1 MYFPVLLWSLVIFA
15 SFWGY
20 GEALR
25 RALKRPEFDD
35 LGWGLTA
42 AWGMAVTLAIGG
54 FLMMLSL
61 AKAPMLTGVVLA
73 GAAFALY
80 FLTQRLTS
88 ATAPQPTSKKS
99 KSKKG
104 KTTEERT
111 SPPTQATN
119 AGYLTVIA
127 NILIWGLAA
136 LAFASSIA
144 WPHQIDPNDDLICYL
159 LLPEK
164 IISTGTLIEPF
175 NFRRVGTLGG
185 HSLLQGLVMIV
196 GGDRAGH
203 VADLGFGK
211 LLLFGLAVGL
221 IPKKSTI
228 FQTLCAL
235 LLGLF
240 AVVYVVPR
248 INTMSAYTG
257 SACILALIVTLNI
270 ALKAKITV
278 PNLLPSAL
286 LFVAAATLR
295 PYFGLLA
302 GLVLFA
308 FVVVA
313 FFSSK
318 ENWKKTLRTVLL
330 GLTPCALLLC
340 WMVVLFISNQTF
352 YMPPFPGNL
361 NLVFLQTQNPVPLGE
376 YFSMFWKFFSRPEI
390 AGLLVLSCF
399 AVFFRSSFFNK
410 ICIALSFC
418 VAGLVVIKMSAT
430 TPEEMPRYIVPVLL
444 PAALVSLSLLLQGNR
459 FSRIL
464 AAIGVSLVAWF
475 QGGPAGQLLAVQ
487 AQSLPGQFQIGAAPL
502 HPDVQ
507 ESLGTYQREIR
518 KLQELTPQGA
528 KILLVMDYPY
538 TVDFS
543 RNEAISIDTIG
554 AAGPE
559 AGVPLFKG
567 PEVLKDYLKK
577 NGFKYIMCMDF
588 NNALL
593 LYNRNYW
600 MNHPRPEW
608 YYKKIWVPRFLD
620 FMDSIDQIANNG
632 GLLAQKFNVRLIEI

>member
-1 MYFPVLLWSLVIFA
+1 MYFSVLLWSLVIFA

-25 RALKRPEFDD
+25 RALKRPEFED

-42 AWGMAVTLAIGG
+42 AWGMALILAIGG
-54 FLMMLSL
+54 FLMMISL
-61 AKAPMLTGVVLA
+61 AKAPILTGMVLA
-73 GAAFALY
+73 GAAFAFY
-80 FLTQRLTS
+80 FISERLTKW
-88 ATAPQPTSKKS
+88 TAPAKSPKKS

-104 KTTEERT
+104 I
-111 SPPTQATN
+111 SGADAPPAPTQN
-119 AGYLTVIA
+119 AVRGYVAALA
-127 NILIWGLAA
+127 NILVWGLAA

-175 NFRRVGTLGG
+175 NFRRAQTLGG
-185 HSLLQGLVMIV
+185 HSMLQGLVMIV

-211 LLLFGLAVGL
+211 LLLFGLAIGL

-228 FQTLCAL
+228 FQTLCAS

-240 AVVYVVPR
+240 AVIYVVPR

-257 SACILALIVTLNI
+257 SACILALITSMNI
-270 ALKAKITV
+270 ALKSKISV
-278 PNLLPSAL
+278 QNLLPSAL
-286 LFVAAATLR
+286 LFVAASTLR

-302 GLVLFA
+302 GLILFA

-313 FFSSK
+313 LFSSI
-318 ENWKKTLRTVLL
+318 ENWKQTLHTVLL
-330 GLTPCALLLC
+330 GLSPCALLIC

-352 YMPPFPGNL
+352 YMPPFLGNL
-361 NLVFLQTQNPVPLGE
+361 NPVFLQTQNPVSLGE
-376 YFSMFWKFFSRPEI
+376 YPAMFWRFFSRPEI

-444 PAALVSLSLLLQGNR
+444 PAALLSLCFLFKGNR

-464 AAIGVSLVAWF
+464 AAIGIGLVAWF
-475 QGGPAGQLLAVQ
+475 QVGPAGQLLAAQ

-518 KLQELTPQGA
+518 KLQDLTPRGS
-528 KILLVMDYPY
+528 KILLIMDYPY

-543 RNEAISIDTIG
+543 RNEACSIDAIG
-554 AAGPE
+554 AAGP
-559 AGVPLFKG
+559 AGSVPLFNG
-567 PEVLKDYLKK
+567 PEILQDYLKK
-577 NGFKYIMCMDF
+577 NGFSFIMCMDF
-588 NNALL
+588 NTALL

-608 YYKKIWVPRFLD
+608 YYKKVWGPSSLD
-620 FMDSIDQIANNG
+620 FMDNIDKIAANG
-632 GLLAQKFNVRLIEI
+632 GLIEKKFNIRLIKL